1 MEIKADVR
9 FARGPPQ
16 LKYIRAI
23 NRPPIGGRLIKGGR
37 LKRICE
43 LRQSFTRKIA
53 SCEKSPPMI
62 DLGEAIE
69 FSDLSEAAASQ
80 TSVKIARDGE

>member
-1 MEIKADVR
+1 MKIYK
-9 FARGPPQ
+9 GNKPPTDW
-16 LKYIRAI
+16 
-23 NRPPIGGRLIKGGR
+23 GRLIKGGR